1 MSQRHDH
8 HGASTIR
15 PSRGGGGGGGKWI
28 LAALA
33 IAILAGG
40 GYWAYATYGAPQPQ
54 EESQFAYDEGYADD
68 YALRDTSGVE
78 DSGADESAAIDD
90 AAELSPSSA
99 APPSAAPARRTA
111 PARAI
116 PARAE
121 SVPEAT
127 IGVTPI
133 NATTAEATES
143 DELVITAP
151 QRPTWSRTPSAR
163 RLSALYPERALD
175 RGREGEARLACVVQ
189 ERGVLDCDRVS
200 ETPGG
205 FGPAALRVARSFR
218 HTDTLADGSSA
229 VGSPVNLRVVFRME
243 DEERSRFASR

>member
-1 MSQRHDH
+1 MSHRQEH

-15 PSRGGGGGGGKWI
+15 ASRGGGGGKWI
-28 LAALA
+28 LGALA
-33 IAILAGG
+33 ILFLVGG
-40 GYWAYATYGAPQPQ
+40 GYWAYANYGAPQQ
-54 EESQFAYDEGYADD
+54 QAESQFAYDDPIYANDD
-68 YALRDTSGVE
+68 PLRDTSDASDDGLTA
-78 DSGADESAAIDD
+78 ADAESEI
-90 AAELSPSSA
+90 SPSTA
-99 APPSAAPARRTA
+99 APPSAASARRAA
-111 PARAI
+111 PARAT

-121 SVPEAT
+121 PVPEAT
-127 IGVTPI
+127 IGITPI
-133 NATTAEATES
+133 NTTTDEVTQS

-151 QRPTWSRTPSAR
+151 QQPTWSRTPSAR

-189 ERGVLDCDRVS
+189 DRGVLDCDRVS